1 MSQPVT
7 SPRPPVPRRPFR
19 RLLERAFAAWAV
31 LATFFGLAMLVIF
44 FVTLARD
51 TARWFRTLP
60 PLIEQRN
67 AELRQR
73 VEEARHPEASVV
85 RRLTQIDAELE
96 NELQKTPPA
105 GHAALRA
112 RYEQVKV
119 RERENLQLLHTEWL
133 RSEREL
139 RPDTSPPAL
148 LGYFFTHGPSSL
160 PQDAGILPALLG
172 SLFLSVLTVLV
183 AVPLGVGAAIYLEEY
198 RTSSRLA
205 NLIQVNINNLAG
217 VPSVMYGILGA
228 YVFVELIFKPLESPT
243 MAARNVLGGGL
254 TLALLTLPVIIVAAQ
269 EAIRAVPG
277 SLRQGAF
284 ALGAT
289 RWQVVQQV
297 VLPSALPGILTGV
310 ILALSRA
317 LGEAAPLILFGAL
330 LFVSHNPDLFS
341 RFTVLPMQ
349 IFGWSE
355 RPAEVWRYNA
365 AVASAVLVL
374 ALLALNAAAI
384 YLRQRAQR
392 QVRG

>member
-7 SPRPPVPRRPFR
+7 TSRPPIPPRRFR
-19 RLLERAFAAWAV
+19 RLGEQAFAAWAV
-31 LATFFGLAMLVIF
+31 LATFFGLAMLVVF

-67 AELRQR
+67 AELRQH
-73 VEEARHPEASVV
+73 VETARNPDAHVAQRMKE
-85 RRLTQIDAELE
+85 IDAELE
-96 NELQKTPPA
+96 HELAKTPPA
-105 GHAALRA
+105 EHAALQA
-112 RYEQVKV
+112 RYEQVKA
-119 RERENLQLLHTEWL
+119 RERANLELVHAEWL

-139 RPDTSPPAL
+139 RPDTSPAAL
-148 LGYFFTHGPSSL
+148 LSYFFTHGPSSL

-172 SLFLSVLTVLV
+172 SLFLSVLTVLF

-198 RTSSRLA
+198 RSSSRLA

-243 MAARNVLGGGL
+243 IAARNVLGGGL

-289 RWQVVQQV
+289 RWQVVRQV
-297 VLPSALPGILTGV
+297 VLPSASPGILTGV
-310 ILALSRA
+310 ILAMSRA

-365 AVASAVLVL
+365 AVASVILVL